1 MTVNY
6 TRRIAQSV
14 YGLDQGLHN
23 RIIVITFPVGARD
36 LPLCEMLQ
44 SGSGAQSDPWA
55 VGTEVSFSAV
65 NRPGS
70 KADHS
75 TQSSVEAKNK

>member
-1 MTVNY
+1 MNY

-14 YGLDQGLHN
+14 YGLDQGLYN
-23 RIIVITFPVGARD
+23 QIIVVTFPVGARY
-36 LPLCEMLQ
+36 LSICEMVQ
-44 SGSGAQSDPWA
+44 SGSGAQSEPWT

-65 NRPGS
+65 NRPES

-75 TQSSVEAKNK
+75 PQSSV